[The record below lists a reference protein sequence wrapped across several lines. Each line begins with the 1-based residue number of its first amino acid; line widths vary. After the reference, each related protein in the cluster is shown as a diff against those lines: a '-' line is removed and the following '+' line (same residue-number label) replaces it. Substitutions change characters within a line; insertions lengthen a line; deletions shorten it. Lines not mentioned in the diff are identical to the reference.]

1 MSNNSEMMNL
11 LEKIYLELQQTKK
24 ELKDEISENRKSI
37 IKLESIIESEISD
50 KIRGLYDSREVIN
63 DKLDV
68 LDEKM
73 DKMQFDVNNL
83 TMKVAQSDNTIIE
96 LKRNLKTVK

>member
-1 MSNNSEMMNL
+1 MSDNNKILSL
-11 LEKIYLELQQTKK
+11 LEKIYLELQQTRN
-24 ELKDEISENRKSI
+24 ELKNEISENRKSL
-37 IKLESIIESEISD
+37 IKLESVIESEISD

-73 DKMQFDVNNL
+73 DKIQFDVNNL
-83 TMKVAQSDNTIIE
+83 TMKVA
-96 LKRNLKTVK
+96 

>member
-24 ELKDEISENRKSI
+24 ELKNEISENRKSI

-68 LDEKM
+68 LDERWIKFSSM
-73 DKMQFDVNNL
+73 L
-83 TMKVAQSDNTIIE
+83 II
-96 LKRNLKTVK
+96 